1 MPNVVVPAS
10 GWSLGTAAE
19 SITNGKGPGGT
30 PNLVPGIKQLMRI
43 QFTEGA
49 LLEDLIK
56 AGEFKVS
63 FGKTIVSRDNQG
75 LLRCFL
81 LITTIDFHIR
91 Q

>member
-30 PNLVPGIKQLMRI
+30 PNLAPGTKQLMRI
-43 QFTEGA
+43 QFAEGT

-63 FGKTIVSRDNQG
+63 FGKTIVSRDNHTF
-75 LLRCFL
+75 RPY
-81 LITTIDFHIR
+81 
-91 Q
+91 